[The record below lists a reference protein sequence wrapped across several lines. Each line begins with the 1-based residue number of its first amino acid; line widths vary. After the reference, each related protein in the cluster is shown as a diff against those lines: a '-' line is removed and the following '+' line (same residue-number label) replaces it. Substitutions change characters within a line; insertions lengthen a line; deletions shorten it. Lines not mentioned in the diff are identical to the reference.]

1 MAAVIGSRD
10 NLNRDPKKMGRF
22 YNSSSQG
29 GVVIPIGNSGSRQLY
44 GDFASTKFWTTVT
57 TASEIVANQSYTIYN
72 VSGKSGFLIHA
83 FTNPTEGVSAQNT
96 VTFTVTVD
104 GVASTIAFPQSSSPQ
119 YVSGWLGQTAGGRM
133 KQDTFTG
140 NAATSIPQSAM
151 FAMATGTSIPAAR
164 ILDNE
169 VIDYAAGSGS
179 GIGMNY
185 IQDLDAP
192 INNPLSCTRFE
203 NSLTVAYST
212 TVAIASSVTATR
224 RTYGALVKLDD

>member
-29 GVVIPIGNSGSRQLY
+29 GVVIPIGADGIRQLY
-44 GDFASTKFWTTVT
+44 TTFCSTNFWTTVT

-83 FTNPTEGVSAQNT
+83 WTNPTEGTTAQNT

-104 GVASTIAFPQSSSPQ
+104 GVASTIAFPQSNSPQ

-133 KQDTFTG
+133 SG
-140 NAATSIPQSAM
+140 NAFNNNNSADIPQSAM
-151 FAMATGTSIPAAR
+151 FAMATGNFGAR

-169 VIDYAAGSGS
+169 VIDYANGSGS

-185 IQDLDAP
+185 VQDLSAP
-192 INNPLSCTRFE
+192 MNNPLSCTRFE

-212 TVAIASSVTATR
+212 TVAIASGVSATR
-224 RTYGALVKLDD
+224 RTYGALIKLDD